1 MVMDQAP
8 PALNFDGAD
17 QGNGSFAIAPVAQ
30 NTSNVQALVQPDG
43 KISLTIKAQQEAN
56 AAETEGASS
65 SLQMHKQASSKT
77 KKRKLM
83 KSQTEK
89 LERQDQVGNSDAV

>member
-17 QGNGSFAIAPVAQ
+17 QGSGSFAIAPVAQ
-30 NTSNVQALVQPDG
+30 NSNVQALVQPDG
-43 KISLTIKAQQEAN
+43 KISLTIKAQESN
-56 AAETEGASS
+56 AAETEEASG
-65 SLQMHKQASSKT
+65 LQMQKQASSKT

-89 LERQDQVGNSDAV
+89 VE